1 MAGYKN
7 IVVAIDLSDVSL
19 RTVEKAVAL
28 SQAWGARLSLCHV
41 IEPMY
46 YHGYPYVAEFET
58 ALIDHAQKEMKA
70 LGERFNIPEKNLK
83 IGSGSVK
90 AELIEIAK
98 EMQADLIIVARH
110 GHSGLARLLG
120 SSASAIVH
128 GSTCDVL
135 VIHEE

>member
-28 SQAWGARLSLCHV
+28 SQLWNAQLSLCHV

-70 LGERFNIPEKNLK
+70 LGERFNIPEKK
-83 IGSGSVK
+83 
-90 AELIEIAK
+90 
-98 EMQADLIIVARH
+98 VAH
-110 GHSGLARLLG
+110 
-120 SSASAIVH
+120 
-128 GSTCDVL
+128 
-135 VIHEE
+135 